1 MTAQAQAPALIDQ
14 VIALKAQID
23 AGKISDRNWEFANSL
38 VSAYKRYGR
47 LSEKQA
53 AWVAK
58 LVSPAPRP
66 AQTIEASRLI
76 AMFDSAAQ
84 NLKRPKIKI
93 ELAGTEIVLK
103 QATKGAEPG
112 SVFVV
117 AAASDTYLG
126 RISRDGG
133 LNLREAPGVSKIA
146 LAQALADFAKAP
158 EATAAAYGK
167 RFGVCCF
174 CSRELTDQRSVDAG
188 YGPVCA
194 ERFSLDWG

>member
-1 MTAQAQAPALIDQ
+1 MTAQAQTLAQQ
-14 VIALKAQID
+14 VAQLNDMIV
-23 AGKISDRNWEFANSL
+23 AGKVADRNWDFANSL
-38 VSAYKRYGR
+38 VSSFRRYGR

-53 AWVAK
+53 VWVGK
-58 LVSPAPRP
+58 LVAPTTQRP
-66 AQTIEASRLI
+66 AQTIDASRLI
-76 AMFDSAAQ
+76 AMFDKAAT
-84 NLKRPKIKI
+84 NLKRPKVKI
-93 ELAGTEIVLK
+93 ELAGTEVVLK

-146 LAQALADFAKAP
+146 LEQALAAFAKDP

-167 RFGVCCF
+167 RFGQCCF
-174 CSRELTDQRSVDAG
+174 CSRELTDQRSVDVG

-194 ERFSLDWG
+194 ENYGLDWG